1 MYKTI
6 LPKKLSYEQP
16 IATDDEAL
24 VQLINDKTITQF
36 PNNSSVDSF
45 YLTST
50 QVQSQPQYINTTPQ
64 PILTNSAEYNAA
76 SNADILVK
84 HDASSESWI
93 NKRWRPLMAYVYMVT
108 CFVDFVIFPIL
119 WSVLQAISK
128 GQVTSQWQPLTLQGA
143 GLYHL
148 AMGAI
153 IGVAVYG
160 RTKEKL
166 EGKE

>member
-84 HDASSESWI
+84 HVASSESWI
-93 NKRWRPLMAYVYMVT
+93 NKRWRP
-108 CFVDFVIFPIL
+108 
-119 WSVLQAISK
+119 
-128 GQVTSQWQPLTLQGA
+128 
-143 GLYHL
+143 
-148 AMGAI
+148 
-153 IGVAVYG
+153 
-160 RTKEKL
+160 
-166 EGKE
+166 

>member
-1 MYKTI
+1 MTI
-6 LPKKLSYEQP
+6 LLAKRNGNNP
-16 IATDDEAL
+16 IATNDEIHDML
-24 VQLINDKTITQF
+24 VADPEITQF
-36 PNNSSVDSF
+36 PSSNSV
-45 YLTST
+45 YN
-50 QVQSQPQYINTTPQ
+50 QSNTPQ
-64 PILTNSAEYNAA
+64 QLNLTTAGDNAA
-76 SNADILVK
+76 QNADVLVK